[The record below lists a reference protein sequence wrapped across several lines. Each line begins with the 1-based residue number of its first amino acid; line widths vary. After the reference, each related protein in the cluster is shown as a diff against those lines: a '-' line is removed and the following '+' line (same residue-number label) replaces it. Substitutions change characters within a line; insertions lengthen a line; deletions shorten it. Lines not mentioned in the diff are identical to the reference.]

1 MDASRPIQWVGGFV
15 PKAEPA
21 CGFFG
26 EKCERALDWRLL
38 AVTAFVALTALV
50 AAIFL
55 LKSVSLYYISNYCF
69 IAFCERTMT
78 LLNVICIIYRY
89 YVYTLWH
96 IHSL

>member
-1 MDASRPIQWVGGFV
+1 MLLFQEFLYVDNNRPIQWVGGSY

-26 EKCERALDWRLL
+26 EKCERAPDWRLL

-55 LKSVSLYYISNYCF
+55 LK
-69 IAFCERTMT
+69 
-78 LLNVICIIYRY
+78 
-89 YVYTLWH
+89 
-96 IHSL
+96 